1 MTVQVANNLSEARQ
15 QTQGDKRESEREK
28 EAERKQRQGEREG
41 EGGKRER
48 ERVYSARC
56 QVINLISFWSTVGRR
71 PVPVQAQA
79 SDILLLLPVVLLL
92 LLFSLLVLLLLVV
105 ILSSVST
112 CDYAWCVCQF
122 PHFPVPGGCH
132 D

>member
-1 MTVQVANNLSEARQ
+1 MTVQVANNLSDARQ
-15 QTQGDKRESEREK
+15 QTQGEKRETERERGK
-28 EAERKQRQGEREG
+28 EKGETGREG
-41 EGGKRER
+41 ERKR

-92 LLFSLLVLLLLVV
+92 LLFSLLVLLLSC
-105 ILSSVST
+105 SSVSFQ
-112 CDYAWCVCQF
+112 A
-122 PHFPVPGGCH
+122 
-132 D
+132 